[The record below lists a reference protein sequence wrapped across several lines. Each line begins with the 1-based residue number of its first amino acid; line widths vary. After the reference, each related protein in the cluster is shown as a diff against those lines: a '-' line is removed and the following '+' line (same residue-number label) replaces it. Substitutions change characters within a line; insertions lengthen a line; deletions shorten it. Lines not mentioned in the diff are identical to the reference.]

1 MVAVVSEGIVIPFRI
16 LVVEDSRFFS
26 NLVKKAVFERTGAEI
41 VAVGSLAE
49 TRAAVEKADPPFDV
63 ALVDVVL
70 PDAGEG
76 EAVTWLVERGISC
89 VVFTSIFSEDMRER
103 LLAQQVIDYVVK
115 DTPSSLDHLV
125 GLVERLQRNRDIKV
139 LVVDDSKAARTY
151 VRGLL
156 TNYKLQVIEAASAA
170 AGLKALEEDP
180 DIKLVITDY
189 LMPDMDGVEMVRR
202 IRARHPADQM
212 AIIGLSTGGGSALS
226 ARFIK
231 LGANDYL
238 NKPFLPEEFFC
249 RVMQNLRMLEMVQHL
264 TEMATRD
271 VLTGIHNR
279 RFFFDAGASLFAS
292 AKRDQL
298 SLTAAIVDVDFF
310 KDVNDT
316 YGHDSGDKVLRHVAR
331 LLRGMCRETDVV
343 ARFGGEEF
351 AILAVNMDPA
361 NIRPF
366 FEGLRA
372 AIESETVVF
381 QKKKFAV
388 TASFGVCHDAEAA
401 TTLEAMLKTA
411 DEALYRAKE
420 AGRNRVEIA

>member
-1 MVAVVSEGIVIPFRI
+1 M
-16 LVVEDSRFFS
+16 EDSRFFS

-41 VAVGSLAE
+41 IAVASLAE
-49 TRAAVEKADPPFDV
+49 TQEAVEKAQAPFDI
-63 ALVDVVL
+63 ALVDIVL

-89 VVFTSIFSEDMRER
+89 VVFTGVFSEDLRER

-139 LVVDDSKAARTY
+139 LVVDDSKAARSY
-151 VRGLL
+151 VNGLL
-156 TNYKLQVIEAASAA
+156 TNYKFQVVEAASAE
-170 AGLKALEEDP
+170 AGLKALDEDP
-180 DIKLVITDY
+180 GIRLVITDY

-202 IRARHPADQM
+202 IRVRHPPDQV
-212 AIIGLSTGGGSALS
+212 AIIGLSSGGGSALS

-249 RVMQNLRMLEMVQHL
+249 RVMQNLRMLEMVQRL

-279 RFFFDAGASLFAS
+279 RFFFDAGAKLFAS

-298 SLTAAIVDVDFF
+298 SLTACIIDVDHF
-310 KDVNDT
+310 KEINDT
-316 YGHDSGDKVLRHVAR
+316 YGHDSGDKVLRHIAA
-331 LLRGMCRETDVV
+331 LLRRKCRETDIVV
-343 ARFGGEEF
+343 RFGGEEF
-351 AILAVNMDPA
+351 AILMVNMDPG
-361 NIRPF
+361 NIAHF
-366 FEGLRA
+366 FEELRA
-372 AIESETVVF
+372 AIEAETVVF

-388 TASFGVCHDAEAA
+388 TASFGVCHGVG
-401 TTLEAMLKTA
+401 TTLETMLKTA